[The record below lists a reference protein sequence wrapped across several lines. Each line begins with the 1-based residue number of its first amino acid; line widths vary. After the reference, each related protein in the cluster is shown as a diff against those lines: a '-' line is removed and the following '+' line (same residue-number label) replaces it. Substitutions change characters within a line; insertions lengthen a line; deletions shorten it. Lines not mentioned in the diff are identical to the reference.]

1 MTEAE
6 WNTCTSPETILTNLR
21 GTDQASDRKLRLL
34 VVAWLRSV
42 WDCLRDARS
51 RHAVVVAERLAEGD
65 VQQQELHAASYAAA
79 AALTGREGEPDLSV
93 EEAYAIGVIM
103 WFAAA
108 AIRPVAG
115 ATAFDLARRTAAPSL
130 CHLLREL
137 FGPLPFRPVPL
148 APSCLT
154 WQGHTVPKLAQAI
167 YDERELPSGHLD
179 TSRLAVLADA
189 LEEAGCTDAELLA
202 HLRSP
207 GPHCRGCWPL
217 DAVLGK
223 E

>member
-6 WNTCTSPETILTNLR
+6 WDTCTSPETMLTYLR
-21 GTDQASDRKLRLL
+21 ATGRASERKLRLL

-42 WDCLRDARS
+42 WDCLRDPRS

-137 FGPLPFRPVPL
+137 FGPLAFRPTPL
-148 APSCLT
+148 TRSCLT
-154 WQGHTVPKLAQAI
+154 WQCRTVPKLAQAI
-167 YDERELPSGHLD
+167 YDERQLPSGHLD
-179 TSRLAVLADA
+179 TNRLAVLADA
-189 LEEAGCTDAELLA
+189 LEEAGCTDAELLG

-207 GPHCRGCWPL
+207 GPHTRGCW
-217 DAVLGK
+217 AVDLILQR